1 MKRILGMAAAT
12 VLLTVPTG
20 AQVGRHQALV
30 NPNLAAEAE
39 IGAVPHMTPALIAG
53 ILEHRPF
60 LGMLEL
66 NTYLSQTLSAEQLGE
81 VYPRMFLPVN
91 IVGATPEELLLIPGA
106 GRRMSREFQ
115 EYRPWD
121 GGLVR
126 FRREIGKYVD
136 TTEVARLEQYVF
148 IPINLNT
155 ASDENILTIP
165 GVGPRML
172 REFKEYRPWTSS
184 EQFHREIGKYVNE
197 REVARLERYVTIN

>member
-1 MKRILGMAAAT
+1 MKRILAMAAAT

-81 VYPRMFLPVN
+81 VYQRMFLPVN
-91 IVGATPEELLLIPGA
+91 VVGAAPEELLLIPGA

-121 GGLVR
+121 GGLVQ